1 MLRLRLS
8 CAGIAMSV
16 VILLWTARAH
26 ESASSS
32 TSVQPANSAITAYK
46 GAGSCS
52 AVACHGSIA
61 PVAGSSVLR
70 NEHTTWI
77 SDDRHSRA
85 YQVLF
90 DDRSQQIAQ
99 PVSGEESQ
107 AGS

>member
-1 MLRLRLS
+1 MALRLS
-8 CAGIAMSV
+8 YAGIAMSL
-16 VILLWTARAH
+16 VILLWSARAQD
-26 ESASSS
+26 ASLPS
-32 TSVQPANSAITAYK
+32 TPVRPALTAYK

-85 YQVLF
+85 FQVLF
-90 DDRSQQIAQ
+90 DDRSEGNRPQ
-99 PVSGEESQ
+99 PGGWEKSHHPS
-107 AGS
+107 S